1 MIDTVLF
8 DFVNTIAFLTPRK
21 EDILTKYCKENNLEV
36 ISRLDILRCYAE
48 LDGEMPYSSVTIKK
62 DSEKENSTM
71 SIIGNYLKSLAS
83 KGTKNSM
90 IFITP

>member
-8 DFVNTIAFLTPRK
+8 DFVNTIAFDTPK

-48 LDGEMPYSSVTIKK
+48 LDGEMPYSSVTIKR
-62 DSEKENSTM
+62 
-71 SIIGNYLKSLAS
+71 
-83 KGTKNSM
+83 
-90 IFITP
+90 